1 MHDLLLYDFNLCYN
15 LMKKSLLERAMTY
28 KKFVRQFQILQKN
41 NSKIQILKLLKDQK
55 ILKNQMIHCL
65 EIIETK
71 QNIYD
76 YTIEKYKGKMGYFQ
90 KNNFNYCKLFYLVK
104 NG

>member
-1 MHDLLLYDFNLCYN
+1 MLQFHEEAIAQC
-15 LMKKSLLERAMTY
+15 AMAY
-28 KKFVRQFQILQKN
+28 KKFVRQFRILQKN

-55 ILKNQMIHCL
+55 ILKNQMIDCL

-76 YTIEKYKGKMGYFQ
+76 
-90 KNNFNYCKLFYLVK
+90 
-104 NG
+104 

>member
-1 MHDLLLYDFNLCYN
+1 
-15 LMKKSLLERAMTY
+15 MKKSLFAHAMAY

-55 ILKNQMIHCL
+55 ILKYQMIHSL

-71 QNIYD
+71 LYIYI
-76 YTIEKYKGKMGYFQ
+76 YITK
-90 KNNFNYCKLFYLVK
+90 
-104 NG
+104 

>member
-1 MHDLLLYDFNLCYN
+1 MHDLLLNDFNLCYN
-15 LMKKSLLERAMTY
+15 SMKKSLHECAMVY

-41 NSKIQILKLLKDQK
+41 NSKIQILKLLKDKK
-55 ILKNQMIHCL
+55 ILKNQMIQCL

-76 YTIEKYKGKMGYFQ
+76 
-90 KNNFNYCKLFYLVK
+90 
-104 NG
+104 

>member
-1 MHDLLLYDFNLCYN
+1 MNKPLLKRT
-15 LMKKSLLERAMTY
+15 MAY

-55 ILKNQMIHCL
+55 ILKYQMIHSL

-71 QNIYD
+71 LYIYI
-76 YTIEKYKGKMGYFQ
+76 YITK
-90 KNNFNYCKLFYLVK
+90 
-104 NG
+104 

>member
-1 MHDLLLYDFNLCYN
+1 
-15 LMKKSLLERAMTY
+15 MKKPLLKLAMIY

-55 ILKNQMIHCL
+55 ILKNQMILQCL

-76 YTIEKYKGKMGYFQ
+76 
-90 KNNFNYCKLFYLVK
+90 
-104 NG
+104 

>member
-1 MHDLLLYDFNLCYN
+1 MHDLLLYDFNLYYN
-15 LMKKSLLERAMTY
+15 LMKKSLLERAMAYT
-28 KKFVRQFQILQKN
+28 KFVKQFQILQKN
-41 NSKIQILKLLKDQK
+41 NSKIQILKFLKCQK

-76 YTIEKYKGKMGYFQ
+76 
-90 KNNFNYCKLFYLVK
+90 
-104 NG
+104 

>member
-1 MHDLLLYDFNLCYN
+1 MLQFD
-15 LMKKSLLERAMTY
+15 EY

-55 ILKNQMIHCL
+55 ILKNQMIHYL

-76 YTIEKYKGKMGYFQ
+76 LTIEKYKIKMGYIQ
-90 KNNFNYCKLFYLVK
+90 NSNP
-104 NG
+104 

>member
-15 LMKKSLLERAMTY
+15 LMKKSLFERVIVY

-55 ILKNQMIHCL
+55 ILKNQMIHYL

-76 YTIEKYKGKMGYFQ
+76 LTIEKYKIKMGYIQ
-90 KNNFNYCKLFYLVK
+90 KNNP
-104 NG
+104 

>member
-15 LMKKSLLERAMTY
+15 LMKKPLLKLTMAY
-28 KKFVRQFQILQKN
+28 KKFIKQFQIQQKN
-41 NSKIQILKLLKDQK
+41 NIKIQILKLLKDQN
-55 ILKNQMIHCL
+55 ILKNQMIHYL

-76 YTIEKYKGKMGYFQ
+76 KQ
-90 KNNFNYCKLFYLVK
+90 
-104 NG
+104 

>member
-1 MHDLLLYDFNLCYN
+1 MMLLYDFNLCYN
-15 LMKKSLLERAMTY
+15 LMKKLLLECAMVY

-55 ILKNQMIHCL
+55 ILKNQMILHCL
-65 EIIETK
+65 EILETK

-76 YTIEKYKGKMGYFQ
+76 
-90 KNNFNYCKLFYLVK
+90 
-104 NG
+104 

>member
-1 MHDLLLYDFNLCYN
+1 MLQFD
-15 LMKKSLLERAMTY
+15 EY

-55 ILKNQMIHCL
+55 ILNNHMIHYL

-76 YTIEKYKGKMGYFQ
+76 LTIEKYKIKMCYIQ
-90 KNNFNYCKLFYLVK
+90 KSNP
-104 NG
+104 

>member
-15 LMKKSLLERAMTY
+15 LMKKLLFEHAIAY
-28 KKFVRQFQILQKN
+28 KKFVKQFQILQTN
-41 NSKIQILKLLKDQK
+41 NSKIQILKLLKEQK
-55 ILKNQMIHCL
+55 ILKNQMVHCL

-76 YTIEKYKGKMGYFQ
+76 
-90 KNNFNYCKLFYLVK
+90 
-104 NG
+104 